1 MASRL
6 GERLLAVHAAL
17 DAARIPHA
25 FGGAIALA
33 YWTLEPRGTRD
44 LDVNA
49 FVPDRDHPLA
59 LAALPSQVVVPDE
72 ARVQLAR
79 DGQARL
85 WWDDTPIDLFLNTV
99 AAHERA
105 TEGVRTVDFLGTAIP
120 VLGALDLAVFKG
132 MFDRTKDWADIE
144 AMFAARTLDPRAL
157 RSRLL
162 EMFPADDH
170 RVVRVADAYRRGTGD
185 DLAESTQK

>member
-1 MASRL
+1 MASQL
-6 GERLLAVHAAL
+6 GARLLAIHAAL
-17 DAARIPHA
+17 DAAEIPHA

-49 FVPDRDHPLA
+49 FIPERDYEQA
-59 LAALPSQVVVPDE
+59 LKALPPEVTAPEE
-72 ARVQLAR
+72 ARSFLAR

-85 WWDDTPIDLFLNTV
+85 WWGDTPVDLFLNTI

-105 TEGVRTVDFLGTAIP
+105 AHNVRTVEFLGATIP
-120 VLGALDLAVFKG
+120 ILGALDLAVFKG

-144 AMFAARTLDPRAL
+144 AMFAARTLDPQAL
-157 RSRLL
+157 RERLL
-162 EMFPADDH
+162 ELFAADDH
-170 RVVRVADAYRRGTGD
+170 RVLRIDDAYRRGTGT
-185 DLAESTQK
+185 ERH

>member
-6 GERLLAVHAAL
+6 GARLLAIHAAL
-17 DAARIPHA
+17 EAAAVPHA

-49 FVPDRDHPLA
+49 FIPERHYEQVLE
-59 LAALPSQVVVPDE
+59 ALPPEITAPDE
-72 ARVQLAR
+72 ARSRLAR

-85 WWDDTPIDLFLNTV
+85 WWGDTPVDLFLNTI

-105 TEGVRTVDFLGTAIP
+105 AAGVRSVEFLGTAIP
-120 VLGALDLAVFKG
+120 ILGALDLAVFKG

-144 AMFAARTLDPRAL
+144 AMFAARTLDPQAL
-157 RSRLL
+157 RERLL
-162 EMFPADDH
+162 ELLAADDH
-170 RVVRVADAYRRGTGD
+170 RVVRIADAYLRGTGETLD
-185 DLAESTQK
+185 